1 MLGLSSCCLN
11 WDFWDWGDFWDFV
24 VLVVWGVG
32 LGASV
37 WPLPFALGHPHP
49 GPLPPSGRGDAS
61 VVDGVL
67 VGVWVLW
74 VVKVEGLGINMLVT
88 EDFE

>member
-1 MLGLSSCCLN
+1 M
-11 WDFWDWGDFWDFV
+11 
-24 VLVVWGVG
+24 
-32 LGASV
+32 
-37 WPLPFALGHPHP
+37 
-49 GPLPPSGRGDAS
+49 
-61 VVDGVL
+61 VDGVL